1 MTLYYFASTAEFR
14 TIANL
19 FGVSRAFLCNCIKDV
34 CCAIIKN
41 LQRRLIYILKDD
53 ELKSILETYKEKPGF
68 SMCAGAIDAAI
79 IAPKEDHTNYV
90 NWKGYRSVVMQALV
104 DCKYRFRDVV
114 IGWPGSVQDVR
125 ILSNSTI
132 YDKGNDNNLFP
143 DIRESIGGQ
152 VVSVLGD
159 PAYPLLP
166 WLLKA
171 YPENV
176 NTPQS
181 QRAFNYRLSRAR
193 MTIETLLGNGR
204 ADFADFP
211 RGQIWRC
218 PG

>member
-1 MTLYYFASTAEFR
+1 M
-14 TIANL
+14 
-19 FGVSRAFLCNCIKDV
+19 
-34 CCAIIKN
+34 
-41 LQRRLIYILKDD
+41 
-53 ELKSILETYKEKPGF
+53 
-68 SMCAGAIDAAI
+68 
-79 IAPKEDHTNYV
+79 
-90 NWKGYRSVVMQALV
+90 
-104 DCKYRFRDVV
+104 
-114 IGWPGSVQDVR
+114 
-125 ILSNSTI
+125 
-132 YDKGNDNNLFP
+132 FP

-152 VVSVLGD
+152 VVSIVVLGD

-181 QRAFNYRLSRAR
+181 QRVFNYRLRRAR
-193 MTIETLLGNGR
+193 MTVEKLLGNGR